1 MPELPRTPTAPQC
14 REFLSAGW
22 LSRVRSTLSGH
33 GSVSTHL
40 NLPASQDH
48 DFLENEQFFLETLK
62 KAPYNMAY
70 HSA

>member
-1 MPELPRTPTAPQC
+1 MQAV
-14 REFLSAGW
+14 S
-22 LSRVRSTLSGH
+22 SSIRSPVNAQKCKHS
-33 GSVSTHL
+33 SES
-40 NLPASQDH
+40 ASQDH

>member
-1 MPELPRTPTAPQC
+1 MPQLPHTRPAPQWRGSQVQAGSSNIRSPVSAQKC
-14 REFLSAGW
+14 EHLSE
-22 LSRVRSTLSGH
+22 S
-33 GSVSTHL
+33 
-40 NLPASQDH
+40 ASQDH

>member
-1 MPELPRTPTAPQC
+1 M
-14 REFLSAGW
+14 
-22 LSRVRSTLSGH
+22 H
-33 GSVSTHL
+33 GSLRAHL